1 MARPYSSKFLLELD
15 RANPSRLG
23 IQLAKVCV
31 EANLPVSYVA
41 QVFGVSRM
49 SVHSWFRGSYIRDK
63 NCSKIELFMDTVNA
77 DLKHGDLPA
86 PSHKYA
92 KIYLDTV
99 VKDKLLNRSQQND
112 NNN

>member
-15 RANPSRLG
+15 RANPKRLG
-23 IQLAKVCV
+23 VQLAKMCV
-31 EANLPVSYVA
+31 EANLPISYVA
-41 QVFGVSRM
+41 QAFNVSRM

-63 NCSKIELFMDTVNA
+63 NCSKIELFMDAVSA
-77 DLKHGDLPA
+77 DLKHGGLPA

-92 KIYLDTV
+92 KLYIETV
-99 VKDKLLNRSQQND
+99 VKDKLKRSQQND